1 MVNDVSGSKLMDQIV
16 IYEREGGGV
25 SVLYPSAN
33 CGLTLDEII
42 RRDVPSGVRY
52 KKISRDDMPAD
63 REYREAW
70 TFDFSDAE
78 VNP

>member
-1 MVNDVSGSKLMDQIV
+1 MDQIV
-16 IYEREGGGV
+16 VYEREGGGV
-25 SVLYPSAN
+25 SILYPSSN

-42 RRDVPSGVRY
+42 RKDVPSGVRY

-70 TFDFSDAE
+70 NFDFSDAE
-78 VNP
+78 VNT